1 MGLQFQSNVCRC
13 LKTAAREV
21 RNAELTQEVR
31 LRDGMPDIGR
41 VLTSWGQVLLRSK
54 EWQGNL
60 VTVSGGI
67 MVWILYAPEDGT
79 PPRCMDTW
87 VPFQLKWEVEESGGD
102 GPICVYPLLRFVDS
116 RSIAGRKL
124 MVRTGI
130 AALGE
135 MLSTAQVQIYHP
147 EELPDDIQVLK
158 NTYPVRLTKEAGE
171 KTFLLDEDLQ
181 LPTGAAQPERLLAY
195 TVSPWIQEK
204 RVAGDKVLLRGI
216 GRIHVIYRCE
226 EGKIHTADLEL
237 PFSQFAQLDEMYG
250 ADAQANI
257 LLGVT
262 SVEVM
267 ENEDAQLRVKC
278 GMVAQYLITDRYL
291 AEVTEDAYSLRC
303 KVDLNIEEL
312 KLPSILEQRAE
323 LIPVQQKIP
332 GLDADMVDTVFL
344 PDFPHQN
351 RLGDQIALELFGQL
365 QVLYY
370 AKDGS
375 LQGSSARWQSE
386 MQMMADVESKMCFIP
401 QEYGVVQTTA
411 STGELTLNGQLKLEI
426 QAQNQTS
433 IPMVTGLEIGQQKQV
448 DADRPSLIICRV
460 EDQSIWN
467 LAKQCG
473 STVKEIERINHLQ
486 GQPSADQ
493 MLLIPVI

>member
-21 RNAELTQEVR
+21 RNAEVTQEVR

-87 VPFQLKWEVEESGGD
+87 VPFQLKWEVEETVGD

-116 RSIAGRKL
+116 RSIAARKL
-124 MVRTGI
+124 MVRAGV
-130 AALGE
+130 AAFGE
-135 MLSTAQVQIYHP
+135 MLSTDQMQIYHP
-147 EELPDDIQVLK
+147 EELPEDIQILE

-181 LPTGAAQPERLLAY
+181 LPTGAVQPERLLAY
-195 TVSPWIQEK
+195 TVSPRIQEK
-204 RVAGDKVLLRGI
+204 RVAGDKILLRGI
-216 GRIHVIYRCE
+216 GKIHIIYRCE
-226 EGKIHTADLEL
+226 EGRIHTADLEL

-257 LLGVT
+257 LLGIT
-262 SVEVM
+262 SLEVM
-267 ENEDAQLRVKC
+267 ENEGAQLRIKC
-278 GMVAQYLITDRYL
+278 GMVAQYQITDRQL
-291 AEVTEDAYSLRC
+291 VKVTEDAYSLRC
-303 KVDLNIEEL
+303 KVDLNMEEL
-312 KLPSILEQRAE
+312 KLPSILEQRTE
-323 LIPVQQKIP
+323 LIPLQQKIP
-332 GLDADMVDTVFL
+332 GVDADVVDAVFL
-344 PDFPHQN
+344 PDFPRQS
-351 RLGDQIALELFGQL
+351 RLGDQIALELCGQL

-370 AKDGS
+370 AQDGS
-375 LQGSSARWQSE
+375 LQESSARWQSG
-386 MQMMADVESKMCFIP
+386 MHVAADAESKMCFIP
-401 QEYGVVQTTA
+401 QEYGVIQAVA
-411 STGELTLNGQLKLEI
+411 SSGELSLNGQLKLEM
-426 QAQNQTS
+426 QTQNQMA
-433 IPMVTGLEIGQQKQV
+433 IRVITGLEQGQPEQP
-448 DADRPSLIICRV
+448 DLERPSLILCRV
-460 EDQSIWN
+460 GDQSIWN
-467 LAKQCG
+467 IAKQCG
-473 STVKEIERINHLQ
+473 STVKEIERINHLH
-486 GQPSADQ
+486 GQPPAEQ